1 MSEEEKLVAALNEQ
15 FQRLFDSARQDARDE
30 LEGMRR
36 ENVRLQRRVELL
48 ESQHEADRLEMQLR
62 GMNEH

>member
-15 FQRLFDSARQDARDE
+15 FQRLFDSARQESRDE

-48 ESQHEADRLEMQLR
+48 ESQREADRLEMQLR
-62 GMNEH
+62 GME